1 MIGPVRSEVRAGDAA
16 AVRRIVES
24 TGFFTPAEVD
34 VAVEL
39 VEERLARGIASGYHF
54 LFVDEGERG
63 PIAYACFGPIA
74 CTVSSFD
81 VYWIAVEASHQSRGL
96 GRELMS
102 LSEDAIAAL
111 GGTRAYV
118 ETSGKPQYEPTRR
131 FYLRCGYTIE
141 AELPDFYAPGD
152 AKVILVKALQR

>member
-1 MIGPVRSEVRAGDAA
+1 MIGTVRSEVRADDAA
-16 AVRRIVES
+16 AVRRIVQS

-39 VEERLARGIASGYHF
+39 VEERLSKGVASGYHF
-54 LFVDEGERG
+54 LFVDDGEHG

-81 VYWIAVEASHQSRGL
+81 VYWIAVEASRQSKGL
-96 GRELMS
+96 GRELMG
-102 LSEDAIAAL
+102 LSEKAIVAL

-118 ETSGKPQYEPTRR
+118 ETSGKPQYEPTRQ
-131 FYLRCGYTIE
+131 FYLRCGYTVE

-152 AKVILVKALQR
+152 AKVILAKPLPR